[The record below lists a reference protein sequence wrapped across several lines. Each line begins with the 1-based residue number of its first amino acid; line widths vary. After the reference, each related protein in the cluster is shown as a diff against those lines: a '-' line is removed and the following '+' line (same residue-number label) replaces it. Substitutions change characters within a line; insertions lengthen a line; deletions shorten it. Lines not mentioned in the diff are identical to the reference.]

1 MGYNLGTSAPIHS
14 DQEIQEKGSAVI
26 SKQQTLLESGG
37 MSASVLMRD
46 LGSKCSSQFI
56 S

>member
-1 MGYNLGTSAPIHS
+1 MGHNLGTSAPIHS

-26 SKQQTLLESGG
+26 SKLLASGG
-37 MSASVLMRD
+37 MNASVLMRD
-46 LGSKCSSQFI
+46 LGSKCGSQFI